1 MMFFKACP
9 KCRGDLVL
17 GRDIYGRYVE
27 CIQCGF
33 MKDITDMH
41 QQTTSHDSEHV
52 QEWKAA

>member
-17 GRDIYGRYVE
+17 GRDIYERYVE
-27 CIQCGF
+27 CIQYSF
-33 MKDITDMH
+33 MKDITEMH
-41 QQTTSHDSEHV
+41 QQTTSHDSEHI

>member
-1 MMFFKACP
+1 
-9 KCRGDLVL
+9 
-17 GRDIYGRYVE
+17 
-27 CIQCGF
+27 